1 MPCMY
6 EDIYRISTGE
16 NLKTE
21 DWKIPAEEYER
32 IMTIYFP
39 VSIEQLREYRGYD
52 EGSNSY
58 EYEMIYASPYPPFGE
73 VVDYT
78 KMRMERL
85 HLSWMEYGRII
96 ILISLFG
103 IRLWSSHLK
112 TELSGI
118 FPIL

>member
-1 MPCMY
+1 
-6 EDIYRISTGE
+6 
-16 NLKTE
+16 
-21 DWKIPAEEYER
+21 
-32 IMTIYFP
+32 MTTYFP
-39 VSIEQLREYRGYD
+39 VSVEQLREHCRYNAD
-52 EGSNSY
+52 HSSY